1 MRKLSCKTLIATAL
15 LAAVA
20 GSAHAVVL
28 DPGDIK
34 PLPGTTVAAEPQLA
48 GIVEVDE
55 LLPFSFADTGGT
67 ISGTVQVRVV
77 RSTVDNTI
85 DFYWR
90 IFNDANSSDGI
101 NIIHVGDFNTP
112 VYDVKWRIDGLGDVA
127 PTEGLRH
134 LDPISNA
141 CDFLFADLLQPGI
154 TSRFLFIDTDAFS
167 YARNANFHLLDL
179 DRDSSSML
187 FAAYGPVFGTLPE
200 PGSIALVLAGLSA
213 IAFTRRRFPAISFR
227 FDSAR

>member
-1 MRKLSCKTLIATAL
+1 MSKLSCKELIATAL

-28 DPGDIK
+28 LPGDTK
-34 PLPGTTVAAEPQLA
+34 LLPGTTVAAEPQLA
-48 GIVEVDE
+48 GIVEIDE
-55 LLPFSFADTGGT
+55 VLPFSFADGVGN
-67 ISGTVQVRVV
+67 ISGTVQQRVV

-101 NIIHVGDFNTP
+101 NLIHVGDFNTP
-112 VYDVKWRIDGLGDVA
+112 VYDVNWRIDGLGDVA

-141 CDFLFADLLQPGI
+141 FDFLFADLLQPGT
-154 TSRFLFIDTDAFS
+154 TSRFLFIDTDALS
-167 YARNANFHLLDL
+167 YEKTAHFHLLDL
-179 DRDSSSML
+179 DRVSSSIL
-187 FAAYGPVFGTLPE
+187 FAAYAPSSGTLPE
-200 PGSIALVLAGLSA
+200 AGSLALVAAGLAA
-213 IAFTRRRFPAISFR
+213 IAFTRRRKQ
-227 FDSAR
+227 